1 MKKLILIL
9 LFFCTAV
16 YAQEYKF
23 DKRAI
28 YQSEAKLQE
37 TLFCNAKDS
46 NYVLK
51 IIHNCNGV
59 YAYLSDIK
67 TKLIHFFTVN
77 STKQVNNE
85 HHLVFNYE
93 YSVKNRDYYFGELL
107 EYVVISE
114 DDTHTY
120 GYINL
125 YKNKRKKK
133 LVSRLEVKVLKTN
146 ENYFYLSK
154 YLFFHPYESDSRCN
168 LNINGVIEE
177 VTKISLFKSG
187 KETAVTNYYKDT
199 KLLSFKEVDFT
210 IIVPK
215 R

>member
-1 MKKLILIL
+1 MKKLIILL

-37 TLFCNAKDS
+37 TLFCNSKDG
-46 NYVLK
+46 NYVLR
-51 IIHNCNGV
+51 IIHYSNGV
-59 YAYLSDIK
+59 YAYLSDLK
-67 TKLIHFFTVN
+67 TKLIHCFTVN
-77 STKQVNNE
+77 SSKQVNNE
-85 HHLVFNYE
+85 YHLFFNYE
-93 YSVKNRDYYFGELL
+93 YSVSNRYYFFGESL

-133 LVSRLEVKVLKTN
+133 LVSRLEVKVLKAN

-154 YLFFHPYESDSRCN
+154 YLFFHPYESDSTCN
-168 LNINGVIEE
+168 LNINGVIDE

-187 KETAVTNYYKDT
+187 KETVVKNYYKDS

-215 R
+215 K

>member
-1 MKKLILIL
+1 MKKLIILL

-37 TLFCNAKDS
+37 TLFCNSKDG
-46 NYVLK
+46 NYVLR
-51 IIHNCNGV
+51 IIHYSDGV
-59 YAYLSDIK
+59 YAYLSDLK
-67 TKLIHFFTVN
+67 TKLFHCFTVN
-77 STKQVNNE
+77 SAKQVNNE
-85 HHLVFNYE
+85 YHLFFNYE
-93 YSVKNRDYYFGELL
+93 YSVSNRYYFFGESL

-133 LVSRLEVKVLKTN
+133 LVSRLEVKVLKAN

-187 KETAVTNYYKDT
+187 KETVVKNYYKDS

-215 R
+215 K

>member
-28 YQSEAKLQE
+28 YQSEQKTLE
-37 TLFCNAKDS
+37 TYFCNSKDS
-46 NYVLK
+46 NYVL
-51 IIHNCNGV
+51 HVRNESNFV
-59 YAYLSDIK
+59 YAYLDDFK
-67 TKLIHFFTVN
+67 TNLSHRFFVN
-77 STKQVNNE
+77 SSKQVNNE
-85 HHLVFNYE
+85 NQLVFNYE
-93 YSVKNRDYYFGELL
+93 YSVRNTRYNFGECL

-120 GYINL
+120 GYINK

-133 LVSRLEVKVLKTN
+133 LVTKYEVRVLKAN
-146 ENYFYLSK
+146 ENYFYLSR
-154 YLFFHPYESDSRCN
+154 YLFFHPYETNTGCN

-177 VTKISLFKSG
+177 VTKCSFFISG
-187 KETAVTNYYKDT
+187 KEIDGMQYFKDK
-199 KLLSFKEVDFT
+199 KLLSFEEVDFT

>member
-1 MKKLILIL
+1 MKKLIILL

-37 TLFCNAKDS
+37 TLFCNSKDS
-46 NYVLK
+46 NYVLR
-51 IIHNCNGV
+51 IIHYSDVV
-59 YAYLSDIK
+59 YAYLSDLK
-67 TKLIHFFTVN
+67 TNLSHRFFVN
-77 STKQVNNE
+77 SSKQVNNE
-85 HHLVFNYE
+85 YHLVFNYE
-93 YSVKNRDYYFGELL
+93 YSVSGRDYYFGELL

-120 GYINL
+120 GYINV

-133 LVSRLEVKVLKTN
+133 LVSRLEVKVLKAN

-154 YLFFHPYESDSRCN
+154 YLFFHPYESNSRCN

-177 VTKISLFKSG
+177 VTKVSLFKSG
-187 KETAVTNYYKDT
+187 KETNIANYYKDR

>member
-37 TLFCNAKDS
+37 TLFCNSKDG
-46 NYVLK
+46 NYVLR
-51 IIHNCNGV
+51 IIHYSDGV
-59 YAYLSDIK
+59 YAYLSDLK
-67 TKLIHFFTVN
+67 TKLFHCFTVN
-77 STKQVNNE
+77 SAKQVNDE
-85 HHLVFNYE
+85 YHLVFNYE
-93 YSVKNRDYYFGELL
+93 YSVSDRDYYFGELL
-107 EYVVISE
+107 EHVVISE

-120 GYINL
+120 GYINV

-133 LVSRLEVKVLKTN
+133 LVSRLEVKVLKAN

-154 YLFFHPYESDSRCN
+154 YLFFHPYESNSRCN

-187 KETAVTNYYKDT
+187 KETVVKNHYKDR

-215 R
+215 K

>member
-1 MKKLILIL
+1 MFVFLKHN
-9 LFFCTAV
+9 
-16 YAQEYKF
+16 EY
-23 DKRAI
+23 
-28 YQSEAKLQE
+28 
-37 TLFCNAKDS
+37 
-46 NYVLK
+46 
-51 IIHNCNGV
+51 
-59 YAYLSDIK
+59 
-67 TKLIHFFTVN
+67 
-77 STKQVNNE
+77 
-85 HHLVFNYE
+85 HLVFNYE
-93 YSVKNRDYYFGELL
+93 YSVSDRDYYFGELL

-133 LVSRLEVKVLKTN
+133 LVSRLEVKVLKAN

-154 YLFFHPYESDSRCN
+154 YLFFHPYETNTGCN

-177 VTKISLFKSG
+177 VTKCSFFISG
-187 KETAVTNYYKDT
+187 KEIDGMQYFKDK
-199 KLLSFKEVDFT
+199 KLLSFEEVDFT